1 MSVRA
6 HPTRAATAQTGTR
19 VDAAILQFHRRLPGY
34 AVTPLTSCPR
44 IAARIGCREV
54 WVKDET
60 RRLGLPAFKVLGASW
75 AAYRALERTS
85 GGLPPWTTV
94 AELAEHVARMPALTL
109 VAATDGNHGQ
119 ALARTAR
126 WFGCGAEILVP
137 EGTTELRK
145 RAIEA
150 EGASV
155 REILGS
161 YDDAVAEAQATA
173 SASRLV
179 IADTGS
185 DETARDVIDGYST
198 LLQEIAG
205 RAPHGL
211 DPDVVVVQAGV
222 GALAAGV
229 IRALP
234 LVSAV
239 ATRVVLVEPAA
250 AACVRASLS
259 VDAPTAAPGP
269 HDSVMVGL
277 NCGDISPVAWETLR
291 GRVHATIEI
300 DEERVGQAVQLLH
313 HSGIEVGE
321 TGAASLAGLLDVRDT
336 GSPLDQESL
345 GIGPEDRVL
354 LIATE
359 GMTNPPL
366 TARLLEAAQT
376 PRTAG

>member
-1 MSVRA
+1 
-6 HPTRAATAQTGTR
+6 
-19 VDAAILQFHRRLPGY
+19 
-34 AVTPLTSCPR
+34 LTTCPR
-44 IAARIGCREV
+44 IADRIGSREV

-75 AAYRALERTS
+75 AAYRAVERRS
-85 GGLPPWTTV
+85 GGLPAWDTV
-94 AELAEHVARMPALTL
+94 AELAEHLARMPGLRL

-137 EGTTELRK
+137 EGTAELRK
-145 RAIEA
+145 AAIER

-155 REILGS
+155 REIRGS
-161 YDDAVAEAQATA
+161 YDDAVAEARSTA
-173 SASRLV
+173 SANRLV

-185 DETARDVIDGYST
+185 DQTALDVIDGYST
-198 LLQEIAG
+198 LLQEIADQ
-205 RAPHGL
+205 APGGL

-234 LVSAV
+234 LVSSV

-250 AACVRASLS
+250 AACVRASLCS
-259 VDAPTAAPGP
+259 DAPAAAPGP
-269 HDSVMVGL
+269 HESVMVGL
-277 NCGDISPVAWETLR
+277 NCGEVSPVAWETLR
-291 GRVHATIEI
+291 GRVHATIAI
-300 DEERVGQAVQLLH
+300 GDDRVGQAVRLLH
-313 HSGIEVGE
+313 DSGIEVGE

-336 GSPLDQESL
+336 GSRLDQASL
-345 GIGPEDRVL
+345 GITPHDRVL

-366 TARLLEAAQT
+366 TGRLLAAARTT
-376 PRTAG
+376 PPDG